1 MVQPIRFKFIKKEDL
16 LQDAEF
22 PCPFCK
28 LSLPKFTSSSCT
40 KMSNRQG
47 HICRVSKI
55 FHLKVECKGN
65 HDGEVDLRKYMSASR
80 KKFKSFFDAKFKGSN
95 LKVSKMKFEARK
107 QTAIDNGH
115 EPICIDLVHA
125 FQKNQ
130 RQRKLMVCKTCRK
143 CMNALGKHCKRKC
156 AGAVD
161 LSKKTGG
168 IPPGVPVW
176 RWAKAQKKVQHLCE
190 KLGIEKKE
198 YQQIQENCKRWGE
211 FTRPRQYAKE

>member
-1 MVQPIRFKFIKKEDL
+1 
-16 LQDAEF
+16 
-22 PCPFCK
+22 
-28 LSLPKFTSSSCT
+28 
-40 KMSNRQG
+40 
-47 HICRVSKI
+47 
-55 FHLKVECKGN
+55 
-65 HDGEVDLRKYMSASR
+65 MSASR